1 MGSAAHIVHEQPFR
15 LCRNPPLSKIGRWLG
30 YNGPQ
35 GRLQAWAIHCPP
47 WHCSNLARAL
57 AQAIA
62 RPGFAIS
69 IFARDQARLE
79 ALNTNDHRAAA
90 ACVFTKKSGHFLVDA
105 LNVHI
110 LFYMC

>member
-1 MGSAAHIVHEQPFR
+1 MGREGGCGLGLSIVRRGIAAI
-15 LCRNPPLSKIGRWLG
+15 W
-30 YNGPQ
+30 
-35 GRLQAWAIHCPP
+35 
-47 WHCSNLARAL
+47 RAL

-69 IFARDQARLE
+69 IARDPARLE

-110 LFYMC
+110 LFSMC